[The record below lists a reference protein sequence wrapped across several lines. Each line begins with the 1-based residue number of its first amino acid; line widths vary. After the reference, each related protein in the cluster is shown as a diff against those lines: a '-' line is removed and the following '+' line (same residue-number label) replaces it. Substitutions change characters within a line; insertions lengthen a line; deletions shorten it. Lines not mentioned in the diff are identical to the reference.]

1 MKPKFKELENQVI
14 ISGTEKSTIKEITIC
29 IGEHEWDHDRKPGS
43 MKVIYTFVDG
53 KFCSELDYN
62 KFRNAVDYSDKEIC
76 LRSSASG
83 TAIVLISDLSLA
95 LKKLTEKNPSDTE
108 IQLRRINK
116 GIEYALLRGNN
127 LRASLLKK
135 KNNVDVK
142 SFILNLR
149 DVKVIEKAL
158 LDVFSEKREE
168 YVKRYNK
175 LYESKVLAY
184 EEELLAGKG
193 QSISRIMYNSST
205 RYGKEKS
212 DFAHRFFV
220 EERVN
225 SYPYTYT
232 IKKVSTWKKICLE
245 HSRAEVKAMEEGF
258 MAKNLFK
265 IGTIVNN
272 KNNFKFVR
280 VLKIQTGAFGFEG
293 EFLIGFKDQSSFVV
307 RSQAVFAEGPI
318 VSGHYRYP
326 TTFHVV
332 QYPNGKVV
340 QKHSEEEMV
349 NQFSKTK

>member
-1 MKPKFKELENQVI
+1 M
-14 ISGTEKSTIKEITIC
+14 
-29 IGEHEWDHDRKPGS
+29 
-43 MKVIYTFVDG
+43 
-53 KFCSELDYN
+53 
-62 KFRNAVDYSDKEIC
+62 
-76 LRSSASG
+76 
-83 TAIVLISDLSLA
+83 
-95 LKKLTEKNPSDTE
+95 
-108 IQLRRINK
+108 RRINK

-127 LRASLLKK
+127 LRAALLKK
-135 KNNVDVK
+135 KNNVDTK

-168 YVKRYNK
+168 YVKKYNN
-175 LYESKVLAY
+175 LYKSKVLAY

-205 RYGKEKS
+205 RFGKEKS

-220 EERVN
+220 EERIAGIYVIN
-225 SYPYTYT
+225 K
-232 IKKVSTWKKICLE
+232 ISTWEKLCLE

-280 VLKIQTGAFGFEG
+280 VLKIETGAFGFEG

-318 VSGHYRYP
+318 VTGHYRYP
-326 TTFHVV
+326 TTFHVI
-332 QYPNGKVV
+332 QYPNGKLV